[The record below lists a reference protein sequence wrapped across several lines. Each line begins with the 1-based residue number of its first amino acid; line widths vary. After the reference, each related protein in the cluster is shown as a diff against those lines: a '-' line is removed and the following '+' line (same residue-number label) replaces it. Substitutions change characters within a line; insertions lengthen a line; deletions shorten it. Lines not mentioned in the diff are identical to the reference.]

1 MAGESPFIK
10 PFMCPACGAPQTIR
24 ALGRST
30 EFGCGNCG
38 ALIDLTVEPYHVLR
52 QASALA
58 YAPQLPLGARGTVQ
72 GRTYECIGFMVR
84 SDHSEE
90 YTWEEYLLFN
100 PYYGFRWLMS
110 MNGHWNF
117 VAPTFVEDDLVK
129 ASVVNL
135 HGRTF
140 KLFLR
145 DSAVVRFVLG
155 EFYWRVEVGD
165 VTSVREFV
173 SPPYTVSVESS
184 GYEMNAALAEY
195 LGRDE
200 VERAFASP
208 RGILPRPTGVFPN
221 QPSPFRKHRTFLL
234 SGFALF
240 VVGLLFTAAF
250 FSRSPELV
258 TTVPGLVTP
267 GNPVQVITTE
277 TFKFLDDGNLQF
289 ELEGAVDN
297 SWIDADIAIVDAV
310 DQSALETTVGVSYYY
325 GIEDGDRWYE
335 GGRRGVTTLGAV
347 ARGSYYFTVQTEAGA
362 GVMPRPIPYTLK
374 IFRHGEYTANFWLA
388 LVLGLF
394 PVAWNLVMGGLFEAK
409 RWQLSS
415 EVSRGD

>member
-1 MAGESPFIK
+1 MG
-10 PFMCPACGAPQTIR
+10 
-24 ALGRST
+24 
-30 EFGCGNCG
+30 
-38 ALIDLTVEPYHVLR
+38 
-52 QASALA
+52 
-58 YAPQLPLGARGTVQ
+58 
-72 GRTYECIGFMVR
+72 R

-117 VAPTFVEDDLVK
+117 IAPTFVEDDLVK

-200 VERAFASP
+200 VERAFALP